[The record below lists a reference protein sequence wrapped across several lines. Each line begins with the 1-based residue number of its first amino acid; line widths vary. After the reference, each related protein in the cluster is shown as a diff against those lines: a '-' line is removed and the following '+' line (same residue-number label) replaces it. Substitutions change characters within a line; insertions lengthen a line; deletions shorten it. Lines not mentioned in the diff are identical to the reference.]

1 MRVLPNLAAL
11 LMIATAHGA
20 VMTDQE
26 PAFTLVEGPRLN
38 HAAAG
43 PFDATAPMSL
53 TNTAESAV
61 SQEVSLLFVGTNA
74 TVAKTSLLDTEND
87 LLLSHAWI
95 EARRGH
101 YEAALSA
108 ARDIKMRLPMDP
120 RPDLLAGYCFHGL
133 GQVDHALRA
142 FEAAG
147 QHATAQ
153 LATIR
158 EYAGLLLQSRND
170 LSNAI
175 PFLAGACAAQPRDA
189 SLHARLGDA
198 LFFAGRY
205 AEAAV
210 EHGLALKADPLS
222 VEMRNSYG
230 ASLLMAGRDEEAMR
244 ELRVGLRDPSDL
256 PRAIENLAS
265 RLERSGHTNAAM
277 ACRARIAVKP

>member
-1 MRVLPNLAAL
+1 MSLHA
-11 LMIATAHGA
+11 A

-38 HAAAG
+38 QAAG
-43 PFDATAPMSL
+43 ALFDATAPMSL
-53 TNTAESAV
+53 TNTAENAV
-61 SQEVSLLFVGTNA
+61 SHEVGLLFVGTNA
-74 TVAKTSLLDTEND
+74 IAAKSSLQDTEND

-95 EARRGH
+95 MARRGQF
-101 YEAALSA
+101 EEGLSA
-108 ARDIKMRLPMDP
+108 ARAIKMRLPFDP

-147 QHATAQ
+147 QHASAQ

-175 PFLAGACAAQPRDA
+175 PFLAGACAARPRDA
-189 SLHARLGDA
+189 ALHARLGDA
-198 LFFAGRY
+198 LFFAQRY
-205 AEAAV
+205 GEAAV
-210 EHGLALKADPLS
+210 QHGEALKIEPLS
-222 VEMRNSYG
+222 MELRNSYG

-256 PRAIENLAS
+256 PRALDRLAS
-265 RLERSGHTNAAM
+265 RLEKAGHTNAAA
-277 ACRARIAVKP
+277 ACRAHNAVKP